1 MSERGGASGARR
13 GGWSG
18 APRLVDRPWPDVG
31 RPLLLVPLGS
41 TEQHGPHLPLDTDS
55 TVASVVCEA
64 LAARFAA
71 DGVDAVIAPAITY
84 GASGEHEDF
93 PGTISI
99 GTQALTFLLLEFGRS
114 ASSWAERIVFV
125 NGHGGNVEALSA
137 AVPVLLDEER
147 PAAWLPC
154 VPDRARIDERVGPL
168 DAHAGRSET
177 SVMLAHDATRV
188 RADGLEQG
196 NVGPIGEL
204 MPRLRDEG
212 TRRVSPNGVLG
223 DARPASAAEGEL
235 LLDAIVEGAWSR
247 LSDGRVDDR
256 GCLVTS
262 RGGSFDEPVGA

>member
-1 MSERGGASGARR
+1 VSERDARR
-13 GGWSG
+13 L
-18 APRLVDRPWPDVG
+18 ADRPWPEVG
-31 RPLLLVPLGS
+31 RPLVLVPLGS

-64 LAARFAA
+64 LAARLAT
-71 DGVDAVIAPAITY
+71 DGVDAVVAPAIAY

-137 AVPVLLDEER
+137 AVRVLIDEER
-147 PAAWLPC
+147 SAAWLPC
-154 VPDRARIDERVGPL
+154 VPDRSRLDQRVGML

-177 SVMLAHDATRV
+177 SLMLAHDVSRV
-188 RADGLEQG
+188 RSDRLEQG
-196 NVGPIGEL
+196 NIVAIGEL

-212 TRRVSPNGVLG
+212 TRQVSPNGVLG
-223 DARPASAAEGEL
+223 DARSATAAEGEL

-247 LSDGRVDDR
+247 LRAGRVDDR
-256 GCLVTS
+256 GCLVAPD
-262 RGGSFDEPVGA
+262 GGSFDEPVGA